1 MTKAA
6 QKAGVAKIS
15 LSSLS
20 ELAEKDVSV
29 KTSLENL
36 SNLAIQ
42 WHRATQGKWPEF
54 TPTKSPVQVTV
65 TGAAGQIGY
74 ALLFRVASGEM
85 LGPDQPVILR
95 CLELPNAMN
104 ALEGVKMELNDCA
117 FPLLKNVVCTSDP
130 EEAFDGTDFAL
141 LVGAKPRGPGMERKD
156 LLQENGKLF
165 TTQGKALNKASKRA
179 RVVVVGNP
187 ANTNAL
193 IAANSATKLSPENFS
208 ALMRLDHNR
217 GLAQLAEK
225 AKCEVTDIERFVVWG
240 NHSSTQYPDISH
252 TQIKGKWAKEVIN
265 DDKWVKEVFLPTV
278 QQRGAAV
285 IKARGSSSAAS
296 AANAT
301 IEHMRDWVH
310 GTNGHWTSMAVYS
323 NGSYGAT
330 KGIYFSYPIVCE
342 GGEYTIVQNV
352 PIDPYSAQKIE
363 ASHKELLQE
372 RDAVSAYLKN

>member
-1 MTKAA
+1 MTINGSKKYFCL
-6 QKAGVAKIS
+6 QTLHCLLEQS
-15 LSSLS
+15 L
-20 ELAEKDVSV
+20 EDQEWKER
-29 KTSLENL
+29 TSLENL

-130 EEAFDGTDFAL
+130 EEAFDGTD
-141 LVGAKPRGPGMERKD
+141 
-156 LLQENGKLF
+156 
-165 TTQGKALNKASKRA
+165 
-179 RVVVVGNP
+179 
-187 ANTNAL
+187 
-193 IAANSATKLSPENFS
+193 
-208 ALMRLDHNR
+208 
-217 GLAQLAEK
+217 
-225 AKCEVTDIERFVVWG
+225 
-240 NHSSTQYPDISH
+240 
-252 TQIKGKWAKEVIN
+252 
-265 DDKWVKEVFLPTV
+265 
-278 QQRGAAV
+278 
-285 IKARGSSSAAS
+285 
-296 AANAT
+296 
-301 IEHMRDWVH
+301 
-310 GTNGHWTSMAVYS
+310 MAVYS